1 MGDKEMQKKGRPLGH
16 KLSAETKSKISESKM
31 GYIHTEKSKRKIRK
45 AIIKYYKSPEG
56 ILHRERL
63 SNSYRGFWNSDE
75 GVDLRLR
82 VGKGLSKYYKENL
95 L

>member
-1 MGDKEMQKKGRPLGH
+1 MADQSNRLTQSTGFTIKDVVRM
-16 KLSAETKSKISESKM
+16 SW
-31 GYIHTEKSKRKIRK
+31 
-45 AIIKYYKSPEG
+45 KYYKSPEG